1 MKVKVAY
8 VAPFA
13 LAAGAHVSFARLAVV
28 TVLPLAMA
36 DSSPLTAPLSSESTH
51 SVPAEAAWNVTKAI
65 ASLSTSAYPN
75 SDAANT
81 CELSSLTVTVKSAA
95 VGRSC
100 TEFTVIATESATS
113 AATVSLT
120 VKVSTALLSL
130 FSWLVHVT
138 VAIAVLMLAVVP
150 VNVMVLSEV
159 PSPALKVNPFVVA
172 RENVALCVEATV
184 IVSDEWSTSATVV
197 PVIVPAVSSFTVRSL
212 AVAENV
218 GASLAALT
226 STVIT

>member
-36 DSSPLTAPLSSESTH
+36 DSPPLTAPLSSESTH
-51 SVPAEAAWNVTKAI
+51 SVPADAAWNVTEAI

-75 SDAANT
+75 SEAVNT

-113 AATVSLT
+113 VPNSVSLT

-138 VAIAVLMLAVVP
+138 VAIACVDVGGRSGECHGVVAC
-150 VNVMVLSEV
+150 SV
-159 PSPALKVNPFVVA
+159 PSAESQSVVVA

-184 IVSDEWSTSATVV
+184 IVSDE
-197 PVIVPAVSSFTVRSL
+197 
-212 AVAENV
+212 
-218 GASLAALT
+218 
-226 STVIT
+226 